1 MHSANP
7 LLPIGPGKGV
17 ARRDTFG
24 PITSYPI
31 LLRRS
36 RRIHTFRKAQG
47 TPAVQ
52 RVSLLRPV
60 NDGFLIR
67 TPANGLVVP
76 GCIRCGHFPR
86 SARGFSQAS
95 HPRNLAR
102 ALEIALFVIQ
112 NKSSHWHRNC
122 LIAHRGCVAL
132 ESDPADMST
141 QIDRD
146 RCKGCGL
153 CVVFCPRHIL
163 KLEDGLNRAGYHPAV
178 NHDLDACTA
187 CGLCAEMCPETGIRV
202 TRRKK
207 KPRG

>member
-1 MHSANP
+1 
-7 LLPIGPGKGV
+7 
-17 ARRDTFG
+17 
-24 PITSYPI
+24 
-31 LLRRS
+31 
-36 RRIHTFRKAQG
+36 
-47 TPAVQ
+47 
-52 RVSLLRPV
+52 
-60 NDGFLIR
+60 
-67 TPANGLVVP
+67 
-76 GCIRCGHFPR
+76 
-86 SARGFSQAS
+86 
-95 HPRNLAR
+95 
-102 ALEIALFVIQ
+102 
-112 NKSSHWHRNC
+112 
-122 LIAHRGCVAL
+122 
-132 ESDPADMST
+132 MST